1 MRRPGAA
8 ERFGMK
14 ILQINTVYGEGSTGG
29 IVRDLHDLCADRG
42 IACVSAYRGRAKGRT
57 APEDTVAVSSVWDGR
72 IHGQWS
78 RFTMFKGTGSL
89 LKTARFLR
97 WVDGYAP
104 DVIHLHNLHG
114 SYINLPLLFE
124 YIKKR
129 GIPVVWTLHDCWAFT
144 AICPHFAMIGCE
156 KWKSGCRD
164 CPQKKRFSSAPV
176 DLSGPVWRAKKA
188 WFTGVPQLTVVTP
201 SRWLGRLAG
210 ESFLGAYPRET
221 IPNGVDLDIF
231 TGTESDFRA
240 RYALEGKKLVLG
252 VAFAWT
258 DAKGLDVFQALA
270 RRLPEDYRIV
280 LVGTDDRV
288 DRTLPPRIL
297 SIHKTADR
305 RQLAEIYS
313 AADVFVN
320 PTREEVL
327 GLVNIEALACSTPV
341 ITFDSG
347 GSPECVAPDCGAV
360 VPAGDIDAMERE
372 ILRVCR
378 QRPYSGASCRARA
391 QQFEKTRCLR
401 EYLRLYRDASAGRM
415 NGSP

>member
-1 MRRPGAA
+1 
-8 ERFGMK
+8 
-14 ILQINTVYGEGSTGG
+14 
-29 IVRDLHDLCADRG
+29 
-42 IACVSAYRGRAKGRT
+42 
-57 APEDTVAVSSVWDGR
+57 
-72 IHGQWS
+72 
-78 RFTMFKGTGSL
+78 
-89 LKTARFLR
+89 
-97 WVDGYAP
+97 
-104 DVIHLHNLHG
+104 
-114 SYINLPLLFE
+114 
-124 YIKKR
+124 
-129 GIPVVWTLHDCWAFT
+129 
-144 AICPHFAMIGCE
+144 MIGCE

-164 CPQKKRFSSAPV
+164 CPQKKWFSSAPV